1 MMDISLWQYAAIF
14 ILIGFS
20 GLIDSI
26 AGGGGLISIPTYMA
40 IGLPSEFILGTNKC
54 VSSSGTTLAVYRYI
68 SNKAILWQ
76 TMVFSIIAALI
87 GSAIGANLSRYLSK
101 DTMFIILL
109 FVIPIIFF
117 LQIRQ
122 GTVNTAKEELTL
134 GISAFRAAAIGLIVG
149 GYDGLFGPG
158 TGTFL
163 LLAFMAFLNM
173 TTREASANARIV
185 NYASNLSAFVYF
197 LIQGRIFWPI
207 AAVAI
212 AGSICGNWIGSGL
225 VLKNADKVVVP
236 VFRFV
241 LLLLMMKCGYDLYA
255 SGLSF

>member
-1 MMDISLWQYAAIF
+1 MDIALWQYAAIF
-14 ILIGFS
+14 LLIGFA

-26 AGGGGLISIPTYMA
+26 AGGGGLVSVPTYMA
-40 IGLPSEFILGTNKC
+40 VGMPPEFILGTNKC
-54 VSSSGTTLAVYRYI
+54 VSSSGTTLAVYRYV
-68 SNKAILWQ
+68 SNKAILWH
-76 TMVFSIIAALI
+76 TMVFSIVAALI
-87 GSAIGANLSRYLSK
+87 GSAIGANLSRHLSK
-101 DTMFIILL
+101 DIMFVILL
-109 FVIPIIFF
+109 VVIPVIFL
-117 LQIRQ
+117 LQVRQ
-122 GTVNTAKEELTL
+122 GRLETAKKTL
-134 GISAFRAAAIGLIVG
+134 APGIAACRAAAIGLVVG

-185 NYASNLSAFVYF
+185 NYASNLSAFFFF
-197 LIQGRIFWPI
+197 LFQGRIFWPI

-241 LLLLMMKCGYDLYA
+241 LLLLLVKCGYDLYA
-255 SGLSF
+255 SGLHL